1 MTGPEDDAGLAG
13 KVALISGGGAA
24 GDGIGN
30 GRAAAILL
38 ARAGVKVLVADRDL
52 ALAERTAE
60 MIRTEGGTAA
70 AIASDVTSEAECK
83 ALVEASVDRFGR
95 LDYLDNNVGIGSRG
109 SVVDEKPE
117 EYRRVMQVNVETMF
131 LLSKYAIPAMIKTAK
146 GGAIVNISS
155 ISALRPRGLT
165 TYTTSKAAVIGLTQA
180 MAVDHGRGLHRR
192 GAWRRRHQR
201 GRCKTLVEAALDRWG
216 RLDFLDNNVGIGSR
230 GSVVDEAPEQY
241 RRVMQVNVETMFLL
255 SKHAIPAMIQTAKG
269 GAIVNISSIS
279 ALRPRGLT
287 TYTTS
292 KAAII
297 GLTRAMAV
305 DHGRDNIR
313 VNCICPG
320 PMYTPMVYAR
330 GMSEQARANRARA
343 SLLKTE
349 GTGWDVGHAVKFL
362 LSNFA
367 RYITGQVL
375 VVDGGTTLQAPERE
389 SQEH

>member
-1 MTGPEDDAGLAG
+1 
-13 KVALISGGGAA
+13 
-24 GDGIGN
+24 
-30 GRAAAILL
+30 
-38 ARAGVKVLVADRDL
+38 
-52 ALAERTAE
+52 
-60 MIRTEGGTAA
+60 
-70 AIASDVTSEAECK
+70 
-83 ALVEASVDRFGR
+83 
-95 LDYLDNNVGIGSRG
+95 
-109 SVVDEKPE
+109 
-117 EYRRVMQVNVETMF
+117 
-131 LLSKYAIPAMIKTAK
+131 
-146 GGAIVNISS
+146 
-155 ISALRPRGLT
+155 
-165 TYTTSKAAVIGLTQA
+165 
-180 MAVDHGRGLHRR
+180 
-192 GAWRRRHQR
+192 
-201 GRCKTLVEAALDRWG
+201 
-216 RLDFLDNNVGIGSR
+216 
-230 GSVVDEAPEQY
+230 
-241 RRVMQVNVETMFLL
+241 MQVNVETMFLL
-255 SKHAIPAMIQTAKG
+255 SKHAIPAMIKTAKG

-330 GMSEQARANRARA
+330 GMSERARANRARA

-375 VVDGGTTLQAPERE
+375 VVDGGVTLQAPERE

>member
-1 MTGPEDDAGLAG
+1 MQGAEDDAGLAG

-38 ARAGVKVLVADRDL
+38 ARAGAKVLVADRDL
-52 ALAERTAE
+52 KLAERTVE
-60 MIRTEGGTAA
+60 MIASEGGTAA
-70 AIASDVTSEAECK
+70 AHGGDVTSEA
-83 ALVEASVDRFGR
+83 D
-95 LDYLDNNVGIGSRG
+95 
-109 SVVDEKPE
+109 
-117 EYRRVMQVNVETMF
+117 
-131 LLSKYAIPAMIKTAK
+131 
-146 GGAIVNISS
+146 
-155 ISALRPRGLT
+155 
-165 TYTTSKAAVIGLTQA
+165 
-180 MAVDHGRGLHRR
+180 
-192 GAWRRRHQR
+192 
-201 GRCKTLVEAALDRWG
+201 CKTLVEAALDRWG

-255 SKHAIPAMIQTAKG
+255 SKHAIPAMIKTAKG

-330 GMSEQARANRARA
+330 GMSEQARTQRARA
-343 SLLKTE
+343 SVLKTE
-349 GTGWDVGHAVKFL
+349 GTGWDVGHAVTFL

-375 VVDGGTTLQAPERE
+375 VVDGGVTLQAPERE

>member
-1 MTGPEDDAGLAG
+1 MAGRGPAKNRGNAVMGSEDDAGLAG

-52 ALAERTAE
+52 PLAERTAD
-60 MIRTEGGTAA
+60 MIRAEGGTAA
-70 AIASDVTSEAECK
+70 AMASNVTSEAECK
-83 ALVEASVDRFGR
+83 ALVEATVDRFGR

-180 MAVDHGRGLHRR
+180 MAVDHGR
-192 GAWRRRHQR
+192 
-201 GRCKTLVEAALDRWG
+201 
-216 RLDFLDNNVGIGSR
+216 
-230 GSVVDEAPEQY
+230 
-241 RRVMQVNVETMFLL
+241 
-255 SKHAIPAMIQTAKG
+255 
-269 GAIVNISSIS
+269 
-279 ALRPRGLT
+279 
-287 TYTTS
+287 
-292 KAAII
+292 
-297 GLTRAMAV
+297 
-305 DHGRDNIR
+305 DNIR

-320 PMYTPMVYAR
+320 PIYTPMVYAR
-330 GMSEQARANRARA
+330 GMSDAARKQRANA
-343 SLLKTE
+343 SVLKTE

-362 LSNFA
+362 LSDHA

-375 VVDGGTTLQAPERE
+375 VVDGGVTLQAPERE
-389 SQEH
+389 SQPH